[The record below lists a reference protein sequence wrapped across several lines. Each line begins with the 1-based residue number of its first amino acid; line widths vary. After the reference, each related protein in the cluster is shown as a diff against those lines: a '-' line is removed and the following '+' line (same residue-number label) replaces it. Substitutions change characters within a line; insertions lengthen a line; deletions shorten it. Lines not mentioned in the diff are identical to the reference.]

1 MEDTKRPRDDEEE
14 PLDEKRLATEA
25 GYVAIRVQ
33 TREQNERWVQE
44 HPTLTSLGKDV
55 IGRFIM
61 ELDVRLFMT
70 LAQVHR
76 NFARIANTE
85 VVWQNFLIRDMP
97 NEWLATNEQL
107 PTFVPRDGEG
117 PAWKRW
123 YLYLRN
129 MYVVHVRSTFRISRF
144 DTWLERNNLQP
155 SQLSWHEYLSSI
167 KDEKQREYEESE
179 MQELKNQANTRPF
192 KYCYEYYKKEFDI
205 FVAVAN
211 KRFRVW
217 VSQLMQSTTSGFPVE
232 LTDSK
237 LIHRVTAASGRSK
250 NQELAIDNAFT
261 WLDTT
266 LPGFRETYP
275 HQVVVILY
283 NFMVP
288 VLQHLYQHKS
298 ILCVMGGV
306 YRRNTYRFETH
317 YDLYDTDFSCLIWLD
332 PMVVPKM
339 REISDSL
346 KTVAEPFPEP
356 IRKTFPYI
364 ESYFAVFRS
373 MEDKLRTLPKSVHDK
388 GVIVG
393 SSVCG
398 TCISGRLSPAKA
410 SHMLHEGKVLTDKQ
424 RRFFACR
431 AHGGCGYGED
441 SAEMVIDL
449 LNRRTRKDS
458 HRALAMLSDMFLGD
472 SGAVNL
478 EFSHCDD
485 KKESVVYPGFKTGY
499 ANGSRIHICID
510 SLGDAFNAQHSK
522 TIAYD
527 SARVTHYAAMFLHEF
542 GHVLDKRD
550 IEYDDWYGG
559 NTQVERRADAF
570 AQWFINKL

>member
-25 GYVAIRVQ
+25 GYVAVRVQ

-44 HPTLTSLGKDV
+44 HTKSLTSLGKDV
-55 IGRFIM
+55 IGKFIM

-129 MYVVHVRSTFRISRF
+129 MYVVHVRARTSWRIREF
-144 DTWLERNNLQP
+144 DQWLKQNDKQP
-155 SQLSWHEYLSSI
+155 SQVAWSEFLASVT
-167 KDEKQREYEESE
+167 DEKKRNLLNSV
-179 MQELKNQANTRPF
+179 MKNRKEQKETKPF
-192 KYCYEYYKKEFDI
+192 KYCYDFYNKDFVYMMATDDRDTEFRNWVSELLRFTTRGFPAALTDNNEI
-205 FVAVAN
+205 HTTTSSIG
-211 KRFRVW
+211 RFRN
-217 VSQLMQSTTSGFPVE
+217 ME
-232 LTDSK
+232 LTISNAHEWLYD
-237 LIHRVTAASGRSK
+237 VASGIRDHPDST
-250 NQELAIDNAFT
+250 AV
-261 WLDTT
+261 T
-266 LPGFRETYP
+266 LYE
-275 HQVVVILY
+275 
-283 NFMVP
+283 FMVS
-288 VLQHLYQHKS
+288 VLQHLSKHKS
-298 ILCVMGGV
+298 ILCVMGKNVFG
-306 YRRNTYRFETH
+306 TQPYRFETH
-317 YDLYDTDFSCLIWLD
+317 YDLYDTDFRCLLWLH
-332 PMVVPKM
+332 PLTGPKL
-339 REISDSL
+339 REDRDSEM
-346 KTVAEPFPEP
+346 TFPE
-356 IRKTFPYI
+356 TLPYI